1 MVIFIKNMVCPRCVS
16 AVRRIAESLG
26 LPVADVRLG
35 ECELGC
41 DALADAQH
49 AALGR
54 ELEKEG
60 FEILVDREIRICE
73 KIKNAI
79 VALVFNRQ
87 GMITDFSLPD
97 YLQDCIGLSYSTLR
111 KLFISVEGHT
121 VEHYL
126 ISVKIER
133 AKEFLRYGEKT
144 ISEIAYELGYS
155 SAPHLSAQ
163 FKQIT
168 GMSPKEFRK
177 SCNIGRKYID
187 SL

>member
-16 AVRRIAESLG
+16 AVRRIAESLE
-26 LPVADVRLG
+26 LTVADVRLG
-35 ECELGC
+35 ECELAC
-41 DALADAQH
+41 DSLSDTQYSAFGH
-49 AALGR
+49 
-54 ELEKEG
+54 ELEAEG
-60 FEILVDREIRICE
+60 FEILVDREVRICE

-79 VALVFNRQ
+79 VDLVCNNAA
-87 GMITDFSLPD
+87 MIPD
-97 YLQDCIGLSYSTLR
+97 LSVPEYLQNSVGLSYSTLR
-111 KLFISVEGHT
+111 KLFISVEGRT

-126 ISVKIER
+126 ISLKIER

-144 ISEIAYELGYS
+144 ISEIACELGYS

-177 SCNIGRKYID
+177 SCNTGRKPID